1 MRKCKLSEC
10 VKEINDKTTKNNQYE
25 VLTSSKNG
33 ILSQEEYFDKQVAS
47 KDNTGYKI
55 IKKGQFTYRSMSDSG
70 TFTINRLE
78 DKEIGIVSPAYPVF
92 EATNIDAEYL
102 KYYFKSELFNK
113 AIINLSQGST
123 RTALKYKDLIDI
135 EIYLPEIEE
144 QKKIVKILKNND
156 QVIEKYDE
164 LIKEKEQFIKSQ
176 FVEMFGNC
184 TINNKGFEIVK
195 IENVA
200 EVSSSKRIY
209 ASEYQKSGIP
219 FYRSKEIIELGNNRQ
234 PTTELFISPDRYM
247 EIKEKYDIPKK
258 GDVLITAVGTIGEMW
273 IVNNDVPFY
282 YKDGNVLQIR
292 LGNTITQIYFKYILN
307 TLIESF
313 KRKNTS
319 GSAYPALTIEKF
331 KKMNVVL
338 PTMGLQKEFEKIV
351 QLIDKQKFELEKQ
364 KGNYIELKKGLMQ
377 QLLTGKL
384 KVN

>member
-176 FVEMFGNC
+176 FVEMFEKDI
-184 TINNKGFEIVK
+184 TIRKTTVN
-195 IENVA
+195 NVA
-200 EVSSSKRIY
+200 DIY
-209 ASEYQKSGIP
+209 LGLTYTPKYTENGIP
-219 FYRSKEIIELGNNRQ
+219 FLSSKNISSQKLDLEDIKYISQEEYDNATNNAKPISGDILFSRVGSNLGNPTIFETNMKCAIFVSLGYLRVKNRNEFDNIFVRDWMKSDNFWHQ
-234 PTTELFISPDRYM
+234 VFNKVSGGAKQNLNTNWLRNF
-247 EIKEKYDIPKK
+247 EIPNPSIERQNK
-258 GDVLITAVGTIGEMW
+258 
-273 IVNNDVPFY
+273 
-282 YKDGNVLQIR
+282 YKD
-292 LGNTITQIYFKYILN
+292 
-307 TLIESF
+307 
-313 KRKNTS
+313 
-319 GSAYPALTIEKF
+319 
-331 KKMNVVL
+331 M
-338 PTMGLQKEFEKIV
+338 V

>member
-10 VKEINDKTTKNNQYE
+10 VKEINDRTTKNNQYE

-33 ILSQEEYFDKQVAS
+33 IFSQEEYFDKQVAS

-55 IKKGQFTYRSMSDSG
+55 IKNGQFTYRSMSDSG

-78 DKEIGIVSPAYPVF
+78 GKEIGIVSPAYPVF
-92 EATNIDAEYL
+92 EAINIDAEFL

-123 RTALKYKDLIDI
+123 RTALKFKDLIDI

-144 QKKIVKILKNND
+144 QRRIVKILKNND

-176 FVEMFGNC
+176 FVEMF
-184 TINNKGFEIVK
+184 
-195 IENVA
+195 ENVKEKKQLKDVYYIKA
-200 EVSSSKRIY
+200 RIGWQRLNKE
-209 ASEYQKSGIP
+209 EYLNNGDYYLVTGVDIGKNHKID
-219 FYRSKEIIELGNNRQ
+219 FDRCYYVSKERYEKDDKIQLKDGDIIL
-234 PTTELFISPDRYM
+234 TKD
-247 EIKEKYDIPKK
+247 
-258 GDVLITAVGTIGEMW
+258 GTIGKVA
-273 IVNNDVPFY
+273 IIDKLDKPATLNSHLF
-282 YKDGNVLQIR
+282 VLRDKTNSLNKTYSLNLFLSKFFTDFVDKNETGGTRKGLNQSTVEKMLIPIPDKKQQEQFER
-292 LGNTITQIYFKYILN
+292 IY
-307 TLIESF
+307 
-313 KRKNTS
+313 
-319 GSAYPALTIEKF
+319 
-331 KKMNVVL
+331 
-338 PTMGLQKEFEKIV
+338 

-364 KGNYIELKKGLMQ
+364 KQNYIELKKGLMQ